1 MPTTRNFVATSPTP
15 TVIASEAKQSRPA
28 PKRAYVLSG
37 LPRRLRL
44 LVMTA
49 AAVLSPAA
57 AFAHAGHGASAFHT
71 HGLEIAAALVL
82 AGGAAFGLRQWAKAR
97 SRK

>member
-28 PKRAYVLSG
+28 LKRAYVLSG

-44 LVMTA
+44 LAMTA
-49 AAVLSPAA
+49 GAVLSPAA
-57 AFAHAGHGASAFHT
+57 ALAHAGHGASAFHT
-71 HGLEIAAALVL
+71 HGLEVAAALFL
-82 AGGAAFGLRQWAKAR
+82 AGAATFGLRQWAKVR